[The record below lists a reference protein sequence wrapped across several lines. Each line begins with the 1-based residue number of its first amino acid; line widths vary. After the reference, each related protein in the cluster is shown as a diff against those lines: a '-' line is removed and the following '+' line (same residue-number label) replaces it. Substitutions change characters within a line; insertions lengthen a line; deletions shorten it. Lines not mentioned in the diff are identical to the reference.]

1 AERLVAALLTGD
13 NEAELVPELD
23 PEVEGGPDPLCGQRQ
38 AVARRIADEEDP
50 VLRALPELVGDPVAL
65 IANRG
70 AVQVIG
76 QQHGGVLDVEARVEG
91 ADADPL
97 LVMGGKP
104 PAVACGDVAPVDPD
118 LEIVGTLLRMD
129 LQPAREWRVWRLVAA
144 VGSKDA
150 PPAERID
157 DQRGRD
163 VAAVGVDG
171 LAGAAVHLG

>member
-76 QQHGGVLDVEARVEG
+76 QQHGGVLDAEARGEA

-97 LVMGGKP
+97 PVMSGKP
-104 PAVACGDVAPVDPD
+104 PSVACGDGPPLDPA
-118 LEIVGTLLRMD
+118 LAIRGTTSR
-129 LQPAREWRVWRLVAA
+129 
-144 VGSKDA
+144 SS
-150 PPAERID
+150 
-157 DQRGRD
+157 
-163 VAAVGVDG
+163 
-171 LAGAAVHLG
+171 